1 MAKQIIVLETN
12 PSDGGRN
19 SIKYVAWFAVPVNRQ
34 VPLPAVTNSAWSIA
48 SQAEIDAIRSGAVL
62 EEVRTISVP
71 TSYSATELKAV
82 LLKDYNDR
90 LSYLGSQPFKLQYN
104 GVYFDS
110 VSGWSA

>member
-12 PSDGGRN
+12 PADGGRN
-19 SIKYVAWFAVPVNRQ
+19 SIKYVAWFAVPVNKQ
-34 VPLPAVTNSAWSIA
+34 VPQPAVANSQWSGA

-71 TSYSATELKAV
+71 ASYSTTELKAV
-82 LLKDYNDR
+82 LQKDYTDR
-90 LSYLGSQPFKLQYN
+90 LNYLANQPFKLQYN
-104 GVYFDS
+104 GVFFDS